1 MKRTRALDTAAAA
14 LFASLMLAGLAQTN
28 QAFAQAAYP
37 NKPILW
43 IVPYAP
49 GGGTD
54 AISRPISIKLGQ
66 VLGQSI
72 LYDNRGGASGM
83 VAAQAVAK
91 AAPDGYT
98 FLVAA
103 GNTHTFS
110 TLLFDNPGFDPVK
123 DFAPI
128 TNFAVVPN
136 TVVANP
142 KFPANNLKE
151 LVAYGKANPGKI
163 NWASSGNGAGGHLGL
178 VLFAKNAGINVLH
191 VPFKGAGPASIAV
204 LSGEAD
210 LILANTA
217 VFTSN
222 IKAGKLK
229 ALAVSASKRLDI
241 LPDVPTFA
249 EQGFPLETASFYGL
263 VGPAKLP
270 QSIID
275 RMHGELVKILKAP
288 EEVKRLAENGA
299 FPMADTPAQFAA
311 FMKKEVDTWGPVIR
325 ANNIKPD

>member
-1 MKRTRALDTAAAA
+1 MKFSSVISVALLA
-14 LFASLMLAGLAQTN
+14 LAGVSQVH
-28 QAFAQAAYP
+28 AQAYP
-37 NKPILW
+37 TKPILW
-43 IVPYAP
+43 VIPYAP

-66 VLGQSI
+66 ALGHSVL
-72 LYDNRGGASGM
+72 YENRGGASGM

-110 TLLFDNPGFDPVK
+110 TLLFSNPGFDPVK
-123 DFAPI
+123 DFSPI
-128 TNFAVVPN
+128 TNFAIVPN
-136 TVVANP
+136 TLVANP
-142 KFPANNLKE
+142 KFPASTLKE
-151 LVAYGKANPGKI
+151 LVAHGKANPGKI

-178 VLFAKNAGINVLH
+178 VLFAKNAGIQVVH
-191 VPFKGAGPASIAV
+191 VPFKGAGPASLAV

-210 LILANTA
+210 MILANTA
-217 VFTSN
+217 VFTAN

-229 ALAVSASKRLDI
+229 TLGVTASKRLDI
-241 LPDVPTFA
+241 LPDMPTFA

-263 VGPAKLP
+263 VAPARTPQPIINKLNE
-270 QSIID
+270 
-275 RMHGELVKILKAP
+275 ELVKILRTP
-288 EEVKRLAENGA
+288 EEIKRLADNGGFA
-299 FPMADTPAQFAA
+299 VGNTPAEFAA

>member
-1 MKRTRALDTAAAA
+1 MTRIYSTLAHLLTAGALLANATVATA
-14 LFASLMLAGLAQTN
+14 QQN
-28 QAFAQAAYP
+28 YP

-43 IVPYAP
+43 VVPYAQ

-54 AISRPISIKLGQ
+54 AIARPISIKLGQ
-66 VLGQSI
+66 ALGQTI
-72 LYDNRGGASGM
+72 IFDNRGGASGM

-110 TLLFDNPGFDPVK
+110 TLLFSNPGFDPVK
-123 DFAPI
+123 DFSPI
-128 TNFAVVPN
+128 TNFAIIPN
-136 TVVANP
+136 SLVAHP

-178 VLFAKNAGINVLH
+178 VLFAKIAGIQVVH
-191 VPFKGAGPASIAV
+191 IPFKGAGPASIAV
-204 LSGEAD
+204 LAGEAD
-210 LILANTA
+210 MILANTA
-217 VFTSN
+217 VFTAH

-229 ALAVSASKRLDI
+229 ALGVSASKRMDI
-241 LPDVPTFA
+241 LPDLPTFA
-249 EQGFPLETASFYGL
+249 EQGYPIETASFYGL

-270 QSIID
+270 QAIITRQHD
-275 RMHGELVKILKAP
+275 EIVKILRSP
-288 EEVKRLAENGA
+288 DEVKRLSDNGA
-299 FPMADTPAQFAA
+299 YPVGETPAQFVA
-311 FMKKEVDTWGPVIR
+311 FMKKEVELWAPVIR
-325 ANNIKPD
+325 DNKIKPD

>member
-1 MKRTRALDTAAAA
+1 MKLFRVISVALLA
-14 LFASLMLAGLAQTN
+14 LAGVSQAHAQ
-28 QAFAQAAYP
+28 AYP

-43 IVPYAP
+43 VIPYAP

-54 AISRPISIKLGQ
+54 AISRPISIKLSQ
-66 VLGQSI
+66 ALGQTI
-72 LYDNRGGASGM
+72 LYENRGGASGM

-123 DFAPI
+123 DFSPI
-128 TNFAVVPN
+128 TNFAIVPN
-136 TVVANP
+136 SLVTNP
-142 KFPANNLKE
+142 KFPATSLKE

-178 VLFAKNAGINVLH
+178 VLFAKNAGIQVVH
-191 VPFKGAGPASIAV
+191 VPFKGAGPASVAV

-210 LILANTA
+210 MILANTA

-222 IKAGKLK
+222 IRAGKLR
-229 ALAVSASKRLDI
+229 ALAVSASRRLDI
-241 LPDVPTFA
+241 LPDMPTFA
-249 EQGFPLETASFYGL
+249 EQGWPLETASFYGL
-263 VGPAKLP
+263 VGPARLP
-270 QSIID
+270 QPIITK
-275 RMHGELVKILKAP
+275 MHDELVKILRTP
-288 EEVKRLAENGA
+288 EEIKRLADNGGFA
-299 FPMADTPAQFAA
+299 VGNTPAEFAA